1 MEATLPRPL
10 FDDEYEDHL
19 GDSPYGPQGWFDRW
33 VSDGLITE
41 VLMPLKSGKEASVYL
56 CRAVPGNTGHELLAA
71 KVFKPRQAR
80 GFKDRSAYRHGMV
93 ILNGHD
99 RRAFEAK
106 TKYGRQFDEAVWRNH
121 EYVTLQA
128 LFEAGADVPKPVASA
143 EDGIL
148 MQYVGHE
155 QAPAPQLRDVTLDSS
170 EAREVFDRLMWNVEL
185 FLSRNLVHADLSA
198 YNVLFWEGRVT
209 VIDLPQAVD
218 ARTNMNSKSLLQR
231 DIENLC
237 RFFGRFGVHADP
249 ERLTN
254 ELWRRFVFAK
264 L

>member
-19 GDSPYGPQGWFDRW
+19 SDGPYGPQGWFDRW

-41 VLMPLKSGKEASVYL
+41 VLMPLKRGKEASVYL
-56 CRAVPGNTGHELLAA
+56 CRAVPRNTGAELLAA
-71 KVFKPRQAR
+71 KVFRPRQSR

-121 EYVTLQA
+121 EYETLSA
-128 LFEAGADVPKPVASA
+128 LSEAGADVPKPVASA

-148 MQYVGHE
+148 MQYVGDQE
-155 QAPAPQLRDVTLDSS
+155 APAPQLRDVMLEAS
-170 EAREVFDRLMWNVEL
+170 EARQVFDRLMWNVEL
-185 FLSRNLVHADLSA
+185 FLSKNLVHADLSP

-218 ARTNMNSKSLLQR
+218 ARTNMNSRSLLLR
-231 DIENLC
+231 DIDNLC
-237 RFFGRFGVHADP
+237 RFFARFGIRADA
-249 ERLTN
+249 EHIAN
-254 ELWRRFVFAK
+254 DLWRRFVFAK